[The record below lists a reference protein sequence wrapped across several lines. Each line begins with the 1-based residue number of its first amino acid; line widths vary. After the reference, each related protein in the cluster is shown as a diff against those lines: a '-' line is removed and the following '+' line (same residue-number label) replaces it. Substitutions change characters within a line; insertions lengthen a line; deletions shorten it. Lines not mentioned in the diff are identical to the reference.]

1 MISRSASC
9 ALIAARVMPLR
20 PRPCP
25 ALLFDCT
32 HDNQTPSEKRHAR
45 DALPNAALV
54 AASCASIGSVRGY
67 DELLPFNPS
76 VVFEKR
82 LYQSIAHVDTVE
94 VRWPEIPNP
103 HSGSQMA
110 RDTK

>member
-32 HDNQTPSEKRHAR
+32 HDNQTPSEKRHPR

-54 AASCASIGSVRGY
+54 AASCASVGSVRGY
-67 DELLPFNPS
+67 DELLPTNPS
-76 VVFEKR
+76 VVFER
-82 LYQSIAHVDTVE
+82 RPYQKVE
-94 VRWPEIPNP
+94 ALAPLALRWAEGAPPP
-103 HSGSQMA
+103 A
-110 RDTK
+110 K